1 MAFKMKG
8 GKDPMKKNFGSA
20 LKKAIPEGAEGL
32 NEMIKSE
39 KGREAAKNMG
49 FDRDY
54 KGALLMKKD
63 NAPMM
68 RMDNSAMKA
77 MGKPAPVKKLTEI
90 PPKPSKQQI
99 QAKAG
104 DKPKQYLT
112 SKITFD
118 NTVDEKAFEQM
129 KKNKLQKNL
138 EEKRKLGYI
147 PQTQREG

>member
-32 NEMIKSE
+32 NKMIKSE

-49 FDRDY
+49 FDRDS

-68 RMDNSAMKA
+68 RMDPSAMKA

-90 PPKPSKQQI
+90 PPKPPKQNQYLMNKI
-99 QAKAG
+99 EKVG
-104 DKPKQYLT
+104 DKPKKQYLM
-112 SKITFD
+112 SEIKK
-118 NTVDEKAFEQM
+118 VGEK
-129 KKNKLQKNL
+129 NNLQKNL
-138 EEKRKLGYI
+138 EEKRKLNYI
-147 PQTQREG
+147 PQTQRKG